1 MLQAIALLHRID
13 EVFDRNVKEIK
24 REVRQ
29 GQEFEMIDLKHPLKE
44 TQMRESDLTD
54 ALKWTPEAKVKLQNI
69 PFFVRSQARQRI
81 EHLAR
86 EGEMDTVTA
95 ELVEQARL
103 EFGQ

>member
-1 MLQAIALLHRID
+1 M
-13 EVFDRNVKEIK
+13 
-24 REVRQ
+24 
-29 GQEFEMIDLKHPLKE
+29 
-44 TQMRESDLTD
+44 TD
-54 ALKWTPEAKVKLQNI
+54 SLEWTPEATEKLKNI

-86 EGEMDTVTA
+86 EAELETVTA